1 MKKTTLYLLILAGFQ
16 MLISS
21 CSYNDMVSKREN
33 VDKQWANVQSAYQR
47 RMDLIPNLVST
58 VKGEAKFEQ
67 ETLTAVVEARAS
79 ATKMTIDPSKST
91 PEQMMKWQEAQGQ
104 IGAALGKLISISENY
119 PNLQANQAFRALQ
132 AELEGTENRINT
144 ERGRFNESVAEY
156 NTLIKSIP
164 QNIYAGWCGFTARQ
178 GFQADAGAASA
189 PKVDFGTDK
198 K

>member
-1 MKKTTLYLLILAGFQ
+1 MKKSTIYLSIIIGFQ
-16 MLISS
+16 LLISS

-33 VDKQWANVQSAYQR
+33 VDKQWNNVQSAYQR

-79 ATKMTIDPSKST
+79 ATRMTIDPKNAT
-91 PEQMMKWQEAQGQ
+91 PEQMIKWQESQGQ
-104 IGAALGKLISISENY
+104 LGAALGRLMQITENY
-119 PNLQANQAFRALQ
+119 PNLQANQAFRELQ
-132 AELEGTENRINT
+132 AELAGTENRINT

-164 QNIYAGWCGFTARQ
+164 QNIYAGWCGFLPKQ
-178 GFQADAGAASA
+178 GFQADAGAATA

>member
-1 MKKTTLYLLILAGFQ
+1 MKKTTIYLFLIAGFQ

-21 CSYNDMVSKREN
+21 CSYNDMVSKNEAVN
-33 VDKQWANVQSAYQR
+33 KQFSNVQSAYQR

-79 ATKMTIDPSKST
+79 ATSMTIDPSKST
-91 PEQMMKWQEAQGQ
+91 PEQMAKWQESQGQ
-104 IGAALGKLISISENY
+104 LGAALGRLMSISENY
-119 PNLQANQAFRALQ
+119 PSLQANQAFRELQ
-132 AELEGTENRINT
+132 AQLEGTENRINT
-144 ERGRFNESVAEY
+144 ERNRYNESVAEY

-164 QNIYAGWCGFTARQ
+164 QNVYAGWCGFKEKE
-178 GFQADAGAASA
+178 GFKADAAAANA
-189 PKVDFGTDK
+189 PKIDFGTDK

>member
-1 MKKTTLYLLILAGFQ
+1 MKRSTIYLSIVIAFQ
-16 MLISS
+16 LLMSS
-21 CSYNDMVSKREN
+21 CGYNDMVSKREG

-47 RMDLIPNLVST
+47 RMDLIPNIVST

-104 IGAALGKLISISENY
+104 IGTALGKLISISENY
-119 PNLQANQAFRALQ
+119 PNLQANQAFRELQ
-132 AELEGTENRINT
+132 AELSGTENRINT
-144 ERGRFNESVAEY
+144 ERGRYNEAVADY
-156 NTLIKSIP
+156 NTMIKSIP
-164 QNIYAGWCGFTARQ
+164 QNIYAGWFGFTAKQ
-178 GFQADAGAASA
+178 GFQADAAAANA

>member
-1 MKKTTLYLLILAGFQ
+1 MKKSAIYLSIIIAFQ
-16 MLISS
+16 LLMSS
-21 CSYNDMVSKREN
+21 CGYNDMVSKREG

-47 RMDLIPNLVST
+47 RMDLIPNLVNT

-67 ETLTAVVEARAS
+67 ETLTAVVDARAS

-119 PNLQANQAFRALQ
+119 PNLQANQAFRELQ
-132 AELEGTENRINT
+132 AELAGTENRINT
-144 ERGRFNESVAEY
+144 ERGRYNEAVADY
-156 NTLIKSIP
+156 NTMIKSIP
-164 QNIYAGWCGFTARQ
+164 QNIYAGWFGFSAKQ
-178 GFQADAGAASA
+178 GFQADAAAANA
-189 PKVDFGTDK
+189 PTVDFGTDK

>member
-1 MKKTTLYLLILAGFQ
+1 MKKSTIYFSIIIALQFLMT
-16 MLISS
+16 S
-21 CSYNDMVSKREN
+21 CGYNDMVSKREG
-33 VDKQWANVQSAYQR
+33 VDKQWNNVQSAYQR

-119 PNLQANQAFRALQ
+119 PNLQANQAFRELQ
-132 AELEGTENRINT
+132 AELAGTENRINT
-144 ERGRFNESVAEY
+144 ERGRFNEAVADY
-156 NTLIKSIP
+156 NTMIKSIP

-178 GFQADAGAASA
+178 GFQADAAASTA
-189 PKVDFGTDK
+189 PKIDFGTDK

>member
-1 MKKTTLYLLILAGFQ
+1 MKKTTIYFFLLAGFQ

-21 CSYNDMVSKREN
+21 CSYNDMVSKRES
-33 VDKQWANVQSAYQR
+33 VDKQFANVQSAYQR

-79 ATKMTIDPSKST
+79 ATSMTIDPSKSS
-91 PEQMMKWQEAQGQ
+91 PEQMQKWQESQGQ
-104 IGAALGKLISISENY
+104 LGAALGRLMSISENY
-119 PNLQANQAFRALQ
+119 PNLQANQAFRELQ
-132 AELEGTENRINT
+132 AELAGTENRINT
-144 ERGRFNESVAEY
+144 ERGRYNESVAEY

-164 QNIYAGWCGFTARQ
+164 QNIYAGWCGFTAKE
-178 GFQADAGAASA
+178 GFKADAAASTA
-189 PKVDFGTDK
+189 PKIDFGTDK

>member
-1 MKKTTLYLLILAGFQ
+1 MKKSAIYLSIIIAFQ
-16 MLISS
+16 LLMSS
-21 CSYNDMVSKREN
+21 CGYNDMVSKREG

-47 RMDLIPNLVST
+47 RMDLIPNLVNT

-67 ETLTAVVEARAS
+67 ETLTAVVDARAS

-119 PNLQANQAFRALQ
+119 PNLQANQAFRELQ
-132 AELEGTENRINT
+132 AELAGTENRINT
-144 ERGRFNESVAEY
+144 ERGRYNEAVADY
-156 NTLIKSIP
+156 NTMIKSIP
-164 QNIYAGWCGFTARQ
+164 QNIYAGWFGFTAKQ
-178 GFQADAGAASA
+178 GFQADAAAANA
-189 PKVDFGTDK
+189 PTVDFGTDK